1 MGSSKERLTRTIKVD
16 KELYHL
22 FELEIYNTYKKQ
34 KMTSSVLNFLMLT
47 YLEKHGKNYKV
58 DGWRDLELVQRTEQ

>member
-1 MGSSKERLTRTIKVD
+1 M
-16 KELYHL
+16 
-22 FELEIYNTYKKQ
+22 EIYNTYKKQ

-58 DGWRDLELVQRTEQ
+58 DGWRDLEFVQRTEQ